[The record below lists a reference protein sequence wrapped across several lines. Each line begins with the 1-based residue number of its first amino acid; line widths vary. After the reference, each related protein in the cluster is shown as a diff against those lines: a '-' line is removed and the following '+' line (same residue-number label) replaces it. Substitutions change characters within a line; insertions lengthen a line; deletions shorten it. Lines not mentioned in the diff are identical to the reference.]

1 MYKNENLR
9 KISLKKQLKG
19 HNSET
24 KNDSM
29 TRRLDMIYIPIKFHE
44 YIHNGYWVMVR
55 ARLFKKIFKEA

>member
-44 YIHNGYWVMVR
+44 YIHNGY
-55 ARLFKKIFKEA
+55 